1 MDAIALLKA
10 DHREV
15 ERLFQ
20 AFLRAGDNARSRKAD
35 VVARAVRELSLHAA
49 VEEQDFYPVV
59 RAEVSGAAE
68 YVLDSLEEHHVV
80 KWLCAE
86 LDGMDPDNERFDSKV
101 RVLIEDVRYHVVEE
115 ERSLFPVVRAALGRK
130 RLSELGE
137 RMAQTKK
144 VAPTHPHPRS
154 PDTPPGNVLAGAVT
168 GAMDKARD
176 VGKKMIDEA
185 RHLAS

>member
-1 MDAIALLKA
+1 MDAIAVLKA

-15 ERLFQ
+15 ERLFKE
-20 AFLRAGDNARSRKAD
+20 FLRLGERANSRKAD
-35 VVARAVRELSLHAA
+35 LVARMVRELSLHAA

-59 RAEVSGAAE
+59 RAELPGAAE
-68 YVLDSLEEHHVV
+68 FVLDSLEEHHVV
-80 KWLCAE
+80 KWLCSE
-86 LDGMDPDNERFDSKV
+86 LDGLSPDNERFGSKV
-101 RVLIEDVRYHVVEE
+101 RVLIENVRYHAAEE
-115 ERSLFPVVRAALGRK
+115 ERELFPVVRAGLGRR

-154 PDTPPGNVLAGAVT
+154 PDTPPGNVLAGAVA
-168 GAMDKARD
+168 GAVDKARD

-185 RHLAS
+185 RNIAS